1 MNMTTEGKRRAVFTV
16 LSEFV
21 DGRELWQAMWRWQNN
36 YSDKSQFELNAFL
49 SDCRDIEGIAVNR
62 PTLYRRLIGILMN
75 NSADMKPDPI
85 QDMLQFREQTAM
97 DSGASAAE
105 DWSETFT
112 LVLQGIFA
120 QLRSDTA
127 RMVKQYATEQASRDH
142 LAKSLVYEFTLWE
155 GDQLLGVSGVPLQD
169 LRRLLNVIYIGVCE
183 SLGPVAADRIL
194 STAVT
199 DAADALAAQNVSA
212 PEPRLLLSRP

>member
-1 MNMTTEGKRRAVFTV
+1 MTTEGKRRAVFTV

-21 DGRELWQAMWRWQNN
+21 DGSELWQAMWRWQNN

-49 SDCRDIEGIAVNR
+49 SDCRDIEGIAINR
-62 PTLYRRLIGILMN
+62 PTLYRQLIGILMN
-75 NSADMKPDPI
+75 NSADLKPDPL

-97 DSGASAAE
+97 DSGTPAAE
-105 DWSETFT
+105 DWSEAFT
-112 LVLQGIFA
+112 LVLQGVFT

-127 RMVKQYATEQASRDH
+127 RMVKQFATEQATRDH
-142 LAKSLVYEFTLWE
+142 LAKSLTYEFTLWE
-155 GDQLLGVSGVPLQD
+155 AGQQLGVSGVPLKD

-183 SLGPVAADRIL
+183 ALGPVEADRIL

-199 DAADALAAQNVSA
+199 DAADDLTVRKVSA